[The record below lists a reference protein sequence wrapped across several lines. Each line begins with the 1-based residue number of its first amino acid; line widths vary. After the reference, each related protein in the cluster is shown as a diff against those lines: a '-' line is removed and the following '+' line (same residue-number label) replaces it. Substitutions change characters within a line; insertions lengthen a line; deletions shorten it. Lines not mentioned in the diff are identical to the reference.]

1 MIHKLFFRN
10 YVRAS
15 DTLTTRETPMPIPYP
30 EKTNV
35 EVLVIVQRRFNEN
48 LHPETLEWLAQ
59 VIKAGLLRREQHISR
74 SIEVDIENRSI
85 TIAIDE

>member
-1 MIHKLFFRN
+1 
-10 YVRAS
+10 
-15 DTLTTRETPMPIPYP
+15 MPIPYP
-30 EKTNV
+30 AKTNV